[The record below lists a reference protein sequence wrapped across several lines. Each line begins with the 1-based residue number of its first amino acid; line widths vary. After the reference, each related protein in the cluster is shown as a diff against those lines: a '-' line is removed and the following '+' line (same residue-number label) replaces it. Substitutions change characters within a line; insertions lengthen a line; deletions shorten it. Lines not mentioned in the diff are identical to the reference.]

1 MRFGHIFTGGLCY
14 NCVYNIS
21 NKNDPTLEKGMCS
34 KFNRYADLC
43 RFDETK
49 CGMGG
54 KYFKEKSKNPFQTGQ
69 TIQPLSSL
77 E

>member
-14 NCVYNIS
+14 NCAYFIP
-21 NKNDPTLEKGMCS
+21 NKKDTTLEKGMCS

-49 CGMGG
+49 CGMSG
-54 KYFKEKSKNPFQTGQ
+54 KYFKEGRDPFQSDQ
-69 TIQPLSSL
+69 TIPLLSSL